1 MLEKLVVDHF
11 LLEELHAGA
20 GDKSEESCA
29 RTNGLF
35 RFLVSTAK
43 TDLGALTMALGQGLL
58 EE

>member
-1 MLEKLVVDHF
+1 MVDHF

-20 GDKSEESCA
+20 GDESEESCA
-29 RTNGLF
+29 RTNGFF